1 MQDAERH
8 RDRAV
13 GALLGL
19 AVGDAIGAPREFA
32 RRDAMPP
39 LRDMVGGGHFSLQ
52 AGEWTDDTA
61 MALCLADSILACGK
75 LDQHDLLRRFCR
87 WWRRGEN
94 SSTGASFSIG
104 ITTYAALERYERT
117 GDPIARNDDPGRA
130 SNGSLMRL
138 APVAIYW
145 HRERAAAE
153 AAARDQSVATHGA
166 ASAVEACAYFTHLL
180 LDAIAGLPR
189 GQVLRPRSWP
199 ADNDI
204 AAIAGGSWAAK
215 ARSDIHSSGF
225 VIHTLEA
232 ALWSVARAQDFRDAV
247 LTAANLGDDAD
258 TVAAVTGQLAG
269 ALWGATAI
277 PAEWIE
283 RLAWSERMMM
293 VGAALYEGRPEP
305 DEPSEGSTPTT
316 NI

>member
-1 MQDAERH
+1 MENAERH

-13 GALLGL
+13 GALIGL
-19 AVGDAIGAPREFA
+19 AVGDAIGTAREFT

-39 LRDMVGGGHFSLQ
+39 LSDMVGGGPFSLQ

-61 MALCLADSILACGK
+61 MALCLADSILTCRK
-75 LDQHDLLRRFCR
+75 LDQHDLLQRFCR

-94 SSTGASFSIG
+94 ACTGTCFDIG
-104 ITTYAALERYERT
+104 ITTSAALARYERT
-117 GDPIARNDDPGRA
+117 GDPAAGDRDPRSAG
-130 SNGSLMRL
+130 NGSLMRL

-153 AAARDQSVATHGA
+153 AAARAQSVTTHGA

-180 LDAIAGLPR
+180 LDAIEGRPR
-189 GQVLRPRSWP
+189 EQVLRPRAWP
-199 ADNDI
+199 ADEDV
-204 AAIAGGSWAAK
+204 AAVAGNSWVGK
-215 ARSDIHSSGF
+215 SRSDIHSSGY

-232 ALWSVARAQDFRDAV
+232 ALWSVARAQDFREAV

-277 PAEWIE
+277 PAEWVE
-283 RLAWSERMMM
+283 RLAWSERMRTI
-293 VGAALYEGRPEP
+293 GAALYEGPLR
-305 DEPSEGSTPTT
+305 
-316 NI
+316 